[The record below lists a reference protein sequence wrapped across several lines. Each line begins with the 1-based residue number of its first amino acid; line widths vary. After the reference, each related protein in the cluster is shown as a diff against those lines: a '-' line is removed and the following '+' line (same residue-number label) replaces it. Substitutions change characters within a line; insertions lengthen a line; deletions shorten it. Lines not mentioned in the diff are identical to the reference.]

1 MNGSTGEDAAPEEL
15 EEESDDGVLSSRQH
29 VCELL
34 CFCVHKH
41 SYRIKYF
48 ILRNNVLVKVL
59 KLVSQRDKCLV
70 LAALR
75 FFRACIGLRDEFYN
89 RYVVKNKCFE
99 SVMRQLLAN
108 RHRDNLVTPVRVEPI
123 SVDLFD

>member
-1 MNGSTGEDAAPEEL
+1 MNGAGDGDPDLDEGSSDSTG
-15 EEESDDGVLSSRQH
+15 GVLSSRQH

-59 KLVSQRDKCLV
+59 KLVGHRDKCLV

-89 RYVVKNKCFE
+89 
-99 SVMRQLLAN
+99 
-108 RHRDNLVTPVRVEPI
+108 
-123 SVDLFD
+123 